1 MKKLLFSILAIASF
15 QANASIDFDLATS
28 CNWKLQKTDGSV
40 VANSIRLHPSGK
52 VTAFD
57 SQNEY
62 KWEVV
67 AGNVAL
73 LNKEGF
79 ITTHFNEMSLNAT
92 GQVVLKGR
100 SMVVRNTDYTL
111 TCRI

>member
-15 QANASIDFDLATS
+15 QANASIDFDLAVS
-28 CNWKLQKTDGSV
+28 CNWKFQKTNGTV
-40 VANSIRLHPSGK
+40 VANSMRLHPTGK
-52 VTAFD
+52 VTVFD

-62 KWEVV
+62 KWAIV
-67 AGNVAL
+67 AGNLAL

-79 ITTHFNEMSLNAT
+79 ITTHFNEMSLNTT

-100 SMVVRNTDYTL
+100 SMFVKATDYTL
-111 TCRI
+111 TCGV